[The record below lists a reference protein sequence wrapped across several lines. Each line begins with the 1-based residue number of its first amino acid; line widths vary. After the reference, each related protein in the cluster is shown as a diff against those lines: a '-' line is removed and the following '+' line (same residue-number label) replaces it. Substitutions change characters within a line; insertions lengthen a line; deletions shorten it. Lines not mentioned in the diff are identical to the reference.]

1 MSMSQSKIQQL
12 SSLFPLIIS
21 DIKKDIKNELIK
33 FDYATFKK
41 LFGKCYVAKLT
52 VEELAPP
59 LFQEIS
65 TNPKLEDWIVERWV
79 EKHVEMYRFFAQHL
93 SKVNPNFDEI
103 QSLPDEVGE
112 AIANAAIAK
121 FGVKETY
128 LFSVLNKVAFSPALF
143 EKLKNQATAS

>member
-1 MSMSQSKIQQL
+1 MTQSKIQQL

-52 VEELAPP
+52 VQELAPP
-59 LFQEIS
+59 LFQEIA

-79 EKHVEMYRFFAQHL
+79 EKNADMYRFFAQLL
-93 SKVNPNFDEI
+93 SQVNPNFEEI
-103 QSLPDEVGE
+103 QSIDDKVGE
-112 AIANAAIAK
+112 TIANAAVAEFGAK
-121 FGVKETY
+121 KAY
-128 LFSVLNKVAFSPALF
+128 LFSLLNKVAFSPALF
-143 EKLKNQATAS
+143 EKLKAQAMKE